1 MLKTIGLVLLA
12 ALALLLIYAATRPDT
27 FRVERTLSIQAPP
40 ERVFALI
47 SDLKRFNTWNPY
59 EKKDPALK
67 GRYGATTA
75 GVGAQYGWEGDKVGT
90 GSMEI
95 TQVQAPQ
102 RVAMKLD
109 FVKPFEAHNQ
119 VEFSL
124 QPQGGATP
132 ATQVTWAMHGPA
144 NYLSKLMGV
153 VINMDRMVGKDFED
167 GLNNLK
173 ALAEQG

>member
-27 FRVERTLSIQAPP
+27 FHVERSLSIQAPP
-40 ERVFALI
+40 ERVFAMI

-59 EKKDPALK
+59 AKKDPVLK
-67 GRYGATTA
+67 ERYGATTA
-75 GVGAQYGWEGDKVGT
+75 GPGAQYGWEGDKVGT

-95 TQVQAPQ
+95 IQVQAPQ

-109 FVKPFEAHNQ
+109 FVKPFEAHNF

-124 QPQGGATP
+124 RPEGAK
-132 ATQVTWAMHGPA
+132 TQVTWAIHGPA

-167 GLNNLK
+167 GLSNLK
-173 ALAEQG
+173 ALAEQA

>member
-27 FRVERTLSIQAPP
+27 FRVERSLSIQAPP
-40 ERVFALI
+40 ERVFAMI
-47 SDLKRFNTWNPY
+47 NDLKRFNTWNPY
-59 EKKDPALK
+59 VKKDPALIQ
-67 GRYGATTA
+67 RYGATTA
-75 GVGAQYGWEGDKVGT
+75 GPGAQYGWEGDKVGI

-109 FVKPFEAHNQ
+109 FVKPFEAHNFA
-119 VEFSL
+119 EFSL
-124 QPQGGATP
+124 RPEGGPTP
-132 ATQVTWAMHGPA
+132 MTQVTWTMHGPA

-173 ALAEQG
+173 ALAEQA

>member
-1 MLKTIGLVLLA
+1 MLKTIGLILLA

-27 FRVERTLSIQAPP
+27 FRVERKLSIQAPP
-40 ERVFALI
+40 ERIFAMI
-47 SDLKRFNTWNPY
+47 NDLKRFNTWNPY

-75 GVGAQYGWEGDKVGT
+75 GPGAQYGWEGDKVGT

-109 FVKPFEAHNQ
+109 FVKPFEAHNV

-124 QPQGGATP
+124 QPAGGRTE
-132 ATQVTWAMHGPA
+132 VTWAMHGPA

-153 VINMDRMVGKDFED
+153 LINMDKMVGKDFED

>member
-1 MLKTIGLVLLA
+1 MLKTIGLILLA

-27 FRVERTLSIQAPP
+27 FRVERKLSIQAPP
-40 ERVFALI
+40 ERIFSMI
-47 SDLKRFNTWNPY
+47 NDLKRFNTWNPY

-75 GVGAQYGWEGDKVGT
+75 GPGAQYGWEGDKVGT

-109 FVKPFEAHNQ
+109 FVKPFEAHNV

-124 QPQGGATP
+124 QPEGSK
-132 ATQVTWAMHGPA
+132 TQVTWAMHGPA

-153 VINMDRMVGKDFED
+153 VINMDKMVGKDFED